1 MAQHMVIFTADSLM
15 FYHQLLREIP
25 APKPIERNGLM
36 TTQMMH
42 ERLLDLIQ
50 AEGIDTL
57 FGIPDPSFFALFLEA
72 ERRGMEV
79 VSPHHEQAAALAAD
93 GFFRMTGKPVVLCMN
108 KGPGVGNVAAG
119 ANFLRKENVPAVFI
133 MAQRQRFYEQHVRRG
148 KMQYMSQPPMFEGVM
163 KYLGVI
169 EYAEQTDG
177 IIHEAFRQAM
187 TGVPGPTYVELPLGV
202 MQAKFDLPP
211 ALPPHR
217 YRLVR
222 QRADDISISEAVAL
236 LEQAQNPLLLLG
248 QGVFVSRQHEAA
260 AQLAA
265 KLNCPILLSNA
276 VEAILPGMEGR
287 TFAYSSEAGGQIA
300 AASDVVLA
308 IGTELGEA
316 LNYGRGH
323 AWKAGDGKRKWI
335 YVERD
340 ATAIGVNRPI
350 DVPLV
355 GDLRDIIPQLSDAL
369 ASLTRTLP
377 AKIAEWAKIR
387 DDAKQAL
394 TNRVPTTSQPI
405 HTGRLAIEATKL
417 LPDDTIL
424 VRDGGA
430 SSMWFSAL
438 LQWTPPDAMWSSNWG
453 AIGNGLPMAV
463 GAQLAVGDKR
473 RVALLTGDSAFLF
486 HISEL
491 ETAVRKKLPLIC
503 VVAVDHAWGIEA
515 ASYKANFGDNT
526 PTPEARWGD
535 DVRLDKTAQSFGAHG
550 EYVDR
555 VEDIAPAVERALASG
570 KPAVLH
576 VEVDK
581 AINSTFAGIP
591 GFLEFR
597 NWFGEEGDFLGVPGA
612 ATANAVAGPGGST
625 ANSSGY

>member
-1 MAQHMVIFTADSLM
+1 
-15 FYHQLLREIP
+15 
-25 APKPIERNGLM
+25 M
-36 TTQMMH
+36 TNQAMH

-50 AEGIDTL
+50 AEDINTL
-57 FGIPDPSFFALFLEA
+57 FGIPDPSFFAMFIEA
-72 ERRGMEV
+72 ERRGIEV
-79 VSPHHEQAAALAAD
+79 VSPHHEQAAALTAD
-93 GFFRMTGKPVVLCMN
+93 GYFRMTGKPVVLCMN
-108 KGPGVGNVAAG
+108 KGPGVGNIAAG
-119 ANFLRKENVPAVFI
+119 ANFFRKENVPAVFI
-133 MAQRQRFYEQHVRRG
+133 MAQRQRIYEQRVRRG

-163 KYLGVI
+163 KYIGVI
-169 EYAEQTDG
+169 EYPDQTDE
-177 IIHEAFRQAM
+177 IIHEAFRQAT

-202 MQAKFDLPP
+202 MQAKFNLPP
-211 ALPPHR
+211 VLAPSR

-222 QRADDISISEAVAL
+222 QRADDLSTAEAVAL
-236 LEQAQNPLLLLG
+236 LKGARNPVLLLG
-248 QGVFVSRQHEAA
+248 QGVFVSRQHEAVA
-260 AQLAA
+260 KLAK

-276 VEAILPGMEGR
+276 VEAILPGMEAR

-300 AASDVVLA
+300 SGSDVVLA

-323 AWKAGDGKRKWI
+323 AWKTGDADRKWI

-355 GDLRDIIPQLSDAL
+355 GDLKDIVPQLTEAL
-369 ASLTRTLP
+369 GGLEREAP
-377 AKIAEWAKIR
+377 AKLAEWTKIR
-387 DDAKQAL
+387 DEAKQAL
-394 TNRVPTTSQPI
+394 MDRVPAASQPI
-405 HTGRLAIEATKL
+405 HTGRLAIEATKV

-430 SSMWFSAL
+430 ASMWFSAL
-438 LQWTPPDAMWSSNWG
+438 LQWTPRDAMWSSNWG
-453 AIGNGLPMAV
+453 AIGNGLPMAL
-463 GAQLAVGDKR
+463 GAQLAAGDKR
-473 RVALLTGDSAFLF
+473 RVVLLTGDSAFLF

-503 VVAVDHAWGIEA
+503 IVAVDHAWGIEA

-526 PTPEARWGD
+526 ATPEARWGAE
-535 DVRLDKTAQSFGAHG
+535 VRLDKTAQSFGAHG

-555 VEDIAPAVERALASG
+555 VEDIGPAVQRALASG
-570 KPAVLH
+570 KPAVVH
-576 VEVDK
+576 VEVDQL
-581 AINSTFAGIP
+581 ANSTFAGIP

-612 ATANAVAGPGGST
+612 APAAPAAAAGGST
-625 ANSSGY
+625 ENSSGY

>member
-1 MAQHMVIFTADSLM
+1 
-15 FYHQLLREIP
+15 
-25 APKPIERNGLM
+25 M
-36 TTQMMH
+36 TNQAMH

-57 FGIPDPSFFALFLEA
+57 FGIPDPSFFGMFIEA
-72 ERRGMEV
+72 ERRGMEI
-79 VSPHHEQAAALAAD
+79 VSPHHEQAAALTAD
-93 GFFRMTGKPVVLCMN
+93 GYFRMTGKPVVLCMN
-108 KGPGVGNVAAG
+108 KGPGVGNIAAG
-119 ANFLRKENVPAVFI
+119 ANFFRKENIPAVFI
-133 MAQRQRFYEQHVRRG
+133 MAQRQRIYEQRVRRG
-148 KMQYMSQPPMFEGVM
+148 KMQYMSQPPIFEGVM
-163 KYLGVI
+163 KYVGVI
-169 EYAEQTDG
+169 EYPDQTDE
-177 IIHEAFRQAM
+177 ILHEAFRQAT

-211 ALPPHR
+211 VLAPSR

-222 QRADDISISEAVAL
+222 QRADDLSISEAVAL
-236 LEQAQNPLLLLG
+236 LKGARNPVLLLG

-260 AQLAA
+260 AKLAE

-276 VEAILPGMEGR
+276 VEAILPGMEAR

-300 AASDVVLA
+300 SGSDVVLA

-323 AWKAGDGKRKWI
+323 AWKAGDANRKWI

-355 GDLRDIIPQLSDAL
+355 GDLKDIVPQLTEAL
-369 ASLTRTLP
+369 GGLQREAP
-377 AKIAEWAKIR
+377 AKLADWIKIR
-387 DDAKQAL
+387 DGAKQAL
-394 TNRVPTTSQPI
+394 MDRIPAASQPI
-405 HTGRLAIEATKL
+405 HTGRLAIEATKV
-417 LPDDTIL
+417 LPEDTIL

-430 SSMWFSAL
+430 ASMWFSAL
-438 LQWTPPDAMWSSNWG
+438 LQWTPRDAMWSSNWG
-453 AIGNGLPMAV
+453 AIGNGLPMAL

-491 ETAVRKKLPLIC
+491 ETAVRKNLPLIC
-503 VVAVDHAWGIEA
+503 IVAVDHAWGIEA
-515 ASYKANFGDNT
+515 ASYKANFGENT
-526 PTPEARWGD
+526 ATPEARWGAE
-535 DVRLDKTAQSFGAHG
+535 VRLDKTAQSFGAHG

-555 VEDIAPAVERALASG
+555 AEDIGPAVQRALASG
-570 KPAVLH
+570 KPAVVH
-576 VEVDK
+576 VEVDQL
-581 AINSTFAGIP
+581 ANSSFAGIP

-612 ATANAVAGPGGST
+612 AAASTAAKAGGST
-625 ANSSGY
+625 ENSSGY